1 MMGISCTHFSR
12 DPPKD
17 WLDRIV
23 GEFEL
28 WEIVSEA
35 DHNII
40 YNFEEFA
47 ELLPCYDLSYQVHA
61 PFCEANPAAFSPVMR
76 EASIR
81 ELVSVIKAASDLDI
95 PHVTVHPGTS
105 PLAVGG
111 LQDRGAE
118 IARESMRD
126 IDAAAKEYGVTV
138 GIENMPE
145 LPFMLC
151 RRAEDLA
158 RMIEGTDLGVCFD
171 IGHAN
176 TAGQID
182 AMFDL
187 LGDRVTNVHIHDNRG
202 MADEHLTIGD
212 GNIDFERHLPRLE
225 ALSCNL
231 VIESRNFESAQ
242 ESLSR
247 IS

>member
-1 MMGISCTHFSR
+1 MIGISCTHFSR

-35 DHNII
+35 DHNIV

-47 ELLPCYDLSYQVHA
+47 DLLPCYDLSYQVHA
-61 PFCEANPAAFSPVMR
+61 PFCEVNPAAFSPVMR
-76 EASIR
+76 EASVR

-105 PLAVGG
+105 PLAVDG

-158 RMIEGTDLGVCFD
+158 RMIEGTELGVCFD

-182 AMFDL
+182 AMFEL

-202 MADEHLTIGD
+202 MTDEHLTIGD
-212 GNIDFERHLPRLE
+212 GNIDFERNLPRLE
-225 ALSCNL
+225 ALGCNL
-231 VIESRNFESAQ
+231 VIESRDFGSAR

-247 IS
+247 IA